1 MWTRLTTELERPYPA
16 PRRRAVAAARGRI
29 SHTRS
34 RTSAGRESEGVVV
47 PMMTVQHNA
56 VGGKGPYFVHAL
68 RSRYAR
74 VNAGDG

>member
-1 MWTRLTTELERPYPA
+1 
-16 PRRRAVAAARGRI
+16 
-29 SHTRS
+29 
-34 RTSAGRESEGVVV
+34 
-47 PMMTVQHNA
+47 MMTVQHNA